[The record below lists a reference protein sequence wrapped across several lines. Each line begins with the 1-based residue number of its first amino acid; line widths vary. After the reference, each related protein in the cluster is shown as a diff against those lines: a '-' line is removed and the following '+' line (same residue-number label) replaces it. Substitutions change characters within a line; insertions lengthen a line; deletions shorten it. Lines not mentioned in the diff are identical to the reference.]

1 MVLRVGVSWGYGTT
15 GRRREPVFRE
25 RDRVGQGVRDWLES
39 DQYDEDEVGD
49 REQEIA
55 EAAMNAV
62 MGPDF
67 VDWVSDQMM
76 REDRCPTPE

>member
-1 MVLRVGVSWGYGTT
+1 MARPDAVENPSFENVIELVKAY
-15 GRRREPVFRE
+15 
-25 RDRVGQGVRDWLES
+25 RDWLES